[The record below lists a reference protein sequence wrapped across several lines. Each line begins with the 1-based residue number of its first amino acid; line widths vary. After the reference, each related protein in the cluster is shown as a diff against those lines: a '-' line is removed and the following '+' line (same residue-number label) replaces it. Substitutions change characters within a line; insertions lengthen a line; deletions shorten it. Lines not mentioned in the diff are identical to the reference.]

1 MTVKYESQKIAQH
14 FFTFAVLLFLVQV
27 IVGIIAALQFI
38 WPEFFIL
45 NFNIIR
51 SLHINALVV
60 WLLVGL
66 MGATYYVVPEE
77 SETELWSVP
86 LAKFQFWATVVTVT
100 LVVLGYIWMG
110 LNPQAN
116 STALFGTGILNEGRE
131 YIEAPRWADILIAL
145 SAILFLINNFM
156 TVLKTKKWTGIQG
169 TLLAGLT
176 FLALMYIP
184 GMFYTK
190 SMVKDQFWWW
200 WVVHLWV
207 EGAWEVIAGALLA
220 FMLMKTL
227 NAQRHVVERWMYIEV
242 ALVLFTGIL
251 GTGHHYYWIG
261 TPGYWL
267 WIGGIFSSLEPIPLL
282 VMVWDAFRTTR
293 EYRTVT
299 NKVGLFYAVAHA
311 IFNFVGAGLWG
322 VIHTLPQVNK
332 WTHGTQITTA
342 HGHLAFYG
350 AYVLLV
356 LSMIYVTLPAIRGTK
371 EFSGARAY
379 QAFWWMTI
387 SMIFIVLTI
396 TGAGMVQTYMER
408 LMGLDYVAVK
418 ANYNLWFWIFR
429 AIFGVGFLI
438 GVAIFVIDFFRLG
451 KEPLKVSSGEAVKAA
466 G

>member
-1 MTVKYESQKIAQH
+1 MSIKHESQKIAEN
-14 FFTFAVLLFLVQV
+14 FYTFAVLLFLVQV
-27 IVGIIAALQFI
+27 LVGIIGALQFI
-38 WPEFFIL
+38 WPDFFII

-86 LAKFQFWATVVTVT
+86 LARFQFWATVIAVT
-100 LVVLGYIWMG
+100 LVVVGYIWMG
-110 LNPQAN
+110 INPQAN

-131 YIEAPRWADILIAL
+131 YIEAPRWADILIVVSVL
-145 SAILFLINNFM
+145 LFLLNNFM
-156 TVLKTKKWTGIQG
+156 TILKTKKWTGIQG
-169 TLLAGLT
+169 TLLGGLT
-176 FLALMYIP
+176 FLALMYLP
-184 GMFYTK
+184 GMFYVK
-190 SMVKDQFWWW
+190 SMVQDQFWWW

-220 FMLMKTL
+220 FMLMKVVG
-227 NAQRHVVERWMYIEV
+227 ARREVVEKWMYVEV
-242 ALVLFTGIL
+242 GLVLFTGIL
-251 GTGHHYYWIG
+251 GLGHHYYWIG
-261 TPGYWL
+261 TPPYWL
-267 WIGGIFSSLEPIPLL
+267 WVGGIFSALEPVPLL
-282 VMVWDAFRTTR
+282 VMVWDAFRATR
-293 EYRTVT
+293 ETRLVT
-299 NKVGLFYAVAHA
+299 NRAGLYYTVAHA

-356 LSMIYVTLPAIRGTK
+356 LAMIYITLPAIRGVK
-371 EFSGARAY
+371 EFNASRAFLS
-379 QAFWWMTI
+379 FWVMTI

-408 LMGLDYVAVK
+408 LMGLDYVTVK
-418 ANYNLWFWIFR
+418 TTYNMWFWIFR

-438 GVAIFVIDFFRLG
+438 GVAIFVTDFFRLG
-451 KEPLKVSSGEAVKAA
+451 KEPAPVAKPVAERA
-466 G
+466 